1 MYNKLKKT
9 IMSLYVHKEIS
20 KSLFFL
26 ATLSFEMLLPLL
38 MYYISC
44 LPFKPELEK
53 HFTNTPLSELTSLL
67 SNFTLPK
74 FSCITD
80 FDLVLTTQQVLYTI
94 QTLLLIF
101 YKIHCIVTKLPNA
114 LHVWC

>member
-20 KSLFFL
+20 KSLFFFG
-26 ATLSFEMLLPLL
+26 TLSFEMLLPLL
-38 MYYISC
+38 MHYISC

-53 HFTNTPLSELTSLL
+53 HFTNTPLSKLTCLL
-67 SNFTLPK
+67 SNFTLPE

-80 FDLVLTTQQVLYTI
+80 FDLVLTS
-94 QTLLLIF
+94 
-101 YKIHCIVTKLPNA
+101 
-114 LHVWC
+114 